1 MFANRFA
8 TDHYNCNTESDSL
21 YLQANDSTQ
30 RPIKGSK
37 RQKHPDSPRDFL
49 ANRVSFYMDDI
60 LPSSNDEADGS
71 ALDLR
76 YKQSIQRLQHPR
88 ILMTRERSFR
98 VGERKPV
105 RLVRHASDVCP
116 STRPQRLQRNRSI
129 NGSRRTP
136 RRRDSYGGTI
146 ERSEIRPVVRCF
158 SYRSTGS
165 GNGRIRRQNSS
176 SIDGGSK
183 RSSTRRESCHLHRNS
198 SFKLPH
204 KELHPKE
211 RRRRI
216 VVLMVISTFL
226 FLVVCSVLAV
236 VVTLTHSS
244 FHRNSYYLPESTQR
258 HYPRINYTGT
268 DNLEQS
274 YPAFVVAVRQSPM
287 FCAAINI

>member
-1 MFANRFA
+1 MYANRFA
-8 TDHYNCNTESDSL
+8 TDHYKCSAEANNL
-21 YLQANDSTQ
+21 YLKANDSTQ
-30 RPIKGSK
+30 RPIRGSK
-37 RQKHPDSPRDFL
+37 RQKDPDSPRDFL
-49 ANRVSFYMDDI
+49 ANRVSFYMDDV

-76 YKQSIQRLQHPR
+76 YKQSTQRLHHPR

-105 RLVRHASDVCP
+105 RLARHASDVCP

-129 NGSRRTP
+129 NGRRPP

-146 ERSEIRPVVRCF
+146 DRSDSRPVVRSL

-165 GNGRIRRQNSS
+165 GNGKIRRQDS
-176 SIDGGSK
+176 SIISGGSK
-183 RSSTRRESCHLHRNS
+183 RSSTRRESCHLHRDS

-226 FLVVCSVLAV
+226 FLVACSVLAV

-244 FHRNSYYLPESTQR
+244 FHRNSYYLPETAQH
-258 HYPRINYTGT
+258 HYPHINYTGT
-268 DNLEQS
+268 GK
-274 YPAFVVAVRQSPM
+274 
-287 FCAAINI
+287 